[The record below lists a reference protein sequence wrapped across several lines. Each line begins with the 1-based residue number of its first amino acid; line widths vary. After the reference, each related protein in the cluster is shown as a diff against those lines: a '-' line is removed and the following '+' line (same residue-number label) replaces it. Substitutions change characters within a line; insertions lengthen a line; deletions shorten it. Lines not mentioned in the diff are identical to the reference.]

1 MLKTARC
8 SLCEVMYFAVLL
20 GCCHRHLFHISV
32 YLWQISVIWYTPF
45 SASQQFKKLQAINQK
60 FMRRVAKKKCLF
72 RVTVKSRLQHI
83 YWTPSDYEYNLST
96 RKTLVALSLI
106 KDPYKSISHIPHLI
120 LCFIYWKR
128 IVNSPNGYVYRFMGP
143 LKYAL

>member
-20 GCCHRHLFHISV
+20 GCCLRHLFHISV

-45 SASQQFKKLQAINQK
+45 RPPNSLKNSKPLTSNSWEGVRKRNAFSESQP
-60 FMRRVAKKKCLF
+60 
-72 RVTVKSRLQHI
+72 KSRLQ
-83 YWTPSDYEYNLST
+83 PSDYEYNLST